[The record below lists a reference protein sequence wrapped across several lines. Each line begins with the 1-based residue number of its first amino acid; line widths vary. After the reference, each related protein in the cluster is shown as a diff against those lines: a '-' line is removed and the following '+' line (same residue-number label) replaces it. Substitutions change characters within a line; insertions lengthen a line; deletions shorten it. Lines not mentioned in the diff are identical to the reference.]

1 MTDDLQQPHAG
12 RFVLTKTVYSID
24 DEEIKYADPLLN
36 AKIIGDNVVIPLSEF
51 LAWFAKLQREI
62 LG

>member
-24 DEEIKYADPLLN
+24 EEIKYADPLLN
-36 AKIIGDNVVIPLSEF
+36 AKIVGDNVVIPLSEF